1 MVLKIVIAAMA
12 HTLTAAATSEDSATV
27 HRVEVEA
34 VPGLILKT
42 NDFLRGNNGE
52 VRTMNHAFTAKV
64 KYAFAPPSGSMEAKL
79 YKGVYQGVG
88 LAYHDLNPQLGHP
101 VSLFLFQG
109 ATIKTIVN
117 RLSLDY
123 EWNLGLAYG
132 WKNYDQKDHPD
143 NRVIGSKMTAHINVD
158 LYLRYRLSKKWDLNL
173 GACITHYSNGNTSFP
188 NAGLNI
194 AGIKASAAYYFGGER
209 SEESGARILEGQ
221 EQASTQPSPST
232 FCDRITWDL
241 TLYGAWKRKG
251 IEAETRSYI
260 IPGKYGVGGFNLNPL
275 YRINRWLNVGPSL
288 DVSYDSSANLEIDI
302 PKDREPTEEDVHMA
316 PWQKRIAVG
325 LSGRVEF
332 VTPYFTINFGIG
344 HNVVNAN
351 TEDLKGFYEM
361 LALKIHILRKSYIH
375 IGYSL
380 YDFYYP
386 NNLMLGLGVH
396 L

>member
-1 MVLKIVIAAMA
+1 MKMWKILMAAMA
-12 HTLTAAATSEDSATV
+12 LCLAVAARAEDSTAVSRQKV
-27 HRVEVEA
+27 HRLEIEA
-34 VPGLILKT
+34 VPGLILHT
-42 NDFLRGNNGE
+42 NDFLRGNNSE

-64 KYAFAPPSGSMEAKL
+64 KYAFAPPPGSMEAAR

-88 LAYHDLNPQLGHP
+88 LAWHDLNPQLGHP
-101 VSLFLFQG
+101 LSLFLFQG
-109 ATIKTIVN
+109 ATIKTLAP

-132 WKNYDQKDHPD
+132 WKKYDAVSNPD
-143 NRVIGSKMTAHINVD
+143 NRVIGSKMTAHISVD
-158 LYLRYRLSKKWDLNL
+158 FYLRYRLSRQWDLNL
-173 GACITHYSNGNTSFP
+173 GASVTHYSNGNTSIP

-194 AGIKASAAYYFGGER
+194 AGLKVGAAYYFRER
-209 SEESGARILEGQ
+209 GRVGAPP
-221 EQASTQPSPST
+221 SSNNTSPSSK
-232 FCDRITWDL
+232 RWTWDL

-251 IEAETRSYI
+251 LETEAGSYA
-260 IPGKYGVGGFNLNPL
+260 IPGKYGVVGINVNPL

-288 DVSYDSSANLEIDI
+288 DASYDASANLEFDI
-302 PKDREPTEEDVHMA
+302 PTGDRFQEPTEADVRMA
-316 PWQKRIAVG
+316 PWYRRVALG

-332 VTPYFTINFGIG
+332 TMPYFTINFGIG
-344 HNVVNAN
+344 HNIVNAQ
-351 TEDLKGFYEM
+351 TDDLEGFYEI
-361 LALKIHILRKSYIH
+361 LALKVHILRKTYVH

>member
-1 MVLKIVIAAMA
+1 MKMWKILM
-12 HTLTAAATSEDSATV
+12 AATALCLAVAARAEDSTAVSRQKV
-27 HRVEVEA
+27 HRLEIEA
-34 VPGLILKT
+34 VPGLILHT
-42 NDFLRGNNGE
+42 NDFLRGNNSE

-64 KYAFAPPSGSMEAKL
+64 KYAFAPPPGSMEAAH

-88 LAYHDLNPQLGHP
+88 LAWHDLNPQLGHP
-101 VSLFLFQG
+101 LSLFLFQG
-109 ATIKTIVN
+109 ATIKTLAP

-132 WKNYDQKDHPD
+132 WKKYDAVSNPD
-143 NRVIGSKMTAHINVD
+143 NRVIGSKMTAHISVD
-158 LYLRYRLSKKWDLNL
+158 FYLRYRLSKQWDLNL
-173 GACITHYSNGNTSFP
+173 GASVTHYSNGNTSIP

-194 AGIKASAAYYFGGER
+194 AGLKVGAAYYFRER
-209 SEESGARILEGQ
+209 GRVGAPPSSR
-221 EQASTQPSPST
+221 PSPHSSK
-232 FCDRITWDL
+232 RWTWDL

-251 IEAETRSYI
+251 LETEAGSYA
-260 IPGKYGVGGFNLNPL
+260 IPGKYGVVGVNVNPL

-288 DVSYDSSANLEIDI
+288 DASYDASANLEFDI
-302 PKDREPTEEDVHMA
+302 PTGDKFQQPTEVDVRMA
-316 PWQKRIAVG
+316 PWYRRVALG

-332 VTPYFTINFGIG
+332 TMPYFTINFGIG
-344 HNVVNAN
+344 HNIVNAQ
-351 TEDLKGFYEM
+351 TDDLEGFYEI
-361 LALKIHILRKSYIH
+361 LALKVHILRKTYVH

>member
-1 MVLKIVIAAMA
+1 
-12 HTLTAAATSEDSATV
+12 
-27 HRVEVEA
+27 
-34 VPGLILKT
+34 
-42 NDFLRGNNGE
+42 
-52 VRTMNHAFTAKV
+52 MNHAFTAKV

-88 LAYHDLNPQLGHP
+88 LAYHDLNPQLGNP

-109 ATIKTIVN
+109 ATIKTLAR

-132 WKNYDQKDHPD
+132 WKKYDAETHPD
-143 NRVIGSKMTAHINVD
+143 NRVVGSKMTAYINVD
-158 LYLRYRLSKKWDLNL
+158 LYLRYMLSNQWDLNL
-173 GACITHYSNGNTSFP
+173 GASITHFSNGNTSIP

-194 AGIKASAAYYFGGER
+194 AGVKASVAYYFNRREGEKGVR
-209 SEESGARILEGQ
+209 REGVDSAFQ
-221 EQASTQPSPST
+221 
-232 FCDRITWDL
+232 RHWVWDL

-251 IEAETRSYI
+251 LETETGTYA
-260 IPGKYGVGGFNLNPL
+260 IPGKYGVVGLNVNPL
-275 YRINRWLNVGPSL
+275 YRINRWLNVGPSF
-288 DVSYDSSANLEIDI
+288 DASYDSSANMEFDV
-302 PKDREPTEEDVHMA
+302 PQGEKRREPSEEDVRLA
-316 PWQKRIAVG
+316 PWHRRVALG

-332 VTPYFTINFGIG
+332 VMPYFTINFGIG
-344 HNVVNAN
+344 HNFVNAQ
-351 TEDLKGFYEM
+351 TEDLKGFYEI
-361 LALKIHILRKSYIH
+361 LALKIHVLRKAYVH

>member
-1 MVLKIVIAAMA
+1 MVLQIVMAAMA
-12 HTLTAAATSEDSATV
+12 YTLADATVTEDSATV

-64 KYAFAPPSGSMEAKL
+64 KYAFAPPSGSREAAL

-101 VSLFLFQG
+101 LSLFLFQG
-109 ATIKTIVN
+109 ATIKTLAR
-117 RLSLDY
+117 RLSLNY
-123 EWNLGLAYG
+123 EWNLGLTYG
-132 WKNYDQKDHPD
+132 WKKYDAESHPD
-143 NRVIGSKMTAHINVD
+143 NRVIGSKMTAYINLD
-158 LYLRYRLSKKWDLNL
+158 FYLRYMLSKAWDLNL
-173 GACITHYSNGNTSFP
+173 GASITHFSNGNTSIP

-194 AGIKASAAYYFGGER
+194 GGIKASAAYYFNR
-209 SEESGARILEGQ
+209 KEETGASLQDMDDFHRHWV
-221 EQASTQPSPST
+221 
-232 FCDRITWDL
+232 WDL
-241 TLYGAWKRKG
+241 TFYGAWKRKG
-251 IEAETRSYI
+251 LETETGAYA
-260 IPGKYGVGGFNLNPL
+260 IPGKYGVVGFNLNPL
-275 YRINRWLNVGPSL
+275 YQINRWLNVGPSL
-288 DVSYDSSANLEIDI
+288 DASYDGSANLEFDL
-302 PKDREPTEEDVHMA
+302 PQGDSQYEPTEDDVRLA
-316 PWQKRIAVG
+316 PWYHRVAVG

-332 VTPYFTINFGIG
+332 TMPYFTINFGIG
-344 HNVVNAN
+344 HNFVNAQ
-351 TEDLKGFYEM
+351 TEDLRGFYEI
-361 LALKIHILRKSYIH
+361 LALKIHVLQKAYVH

>member
-1 MVLKIVIAAMA
+1 MWKILMAAMA
-12 HTLTAAATSEDSATV
+12 LCLAVAARAEDSTAVSRQKV
-27 HRVEVEA
+27 HRLEIEA
-34 VPGLILKT
+34 VPGLILHT
-42 NDFLRGNNGE
+42 NDFLRGNNSE

-64 KYAFAPPSGSMEAKL
+64 KYAFAPPPGSMEAAH

-88 LAYHDLNPQLGHP
+88 LAWHDLNPQLGHP
-101 VSLFLFQG
+101 LSLFLFQG
-109 ATIKTIVN
+109 ATIKTLAP

-132 WKNYDQKDHPD
+132 WKKYDAVSNPD
-143 NRVIGSKMTAHINVD
+143 NRVIGSRMTAHISVD
-158 LYLRYRLSKKWDLNL
+158 FYLRYRLSKQWDLNL
-173 GACITHYSNGNTSFP
+173 GASVTHYSNGNTSIP

-194 AGIKASAAYYFGGER
+194 AGLKVGAAYYFRER
-209 SEESGARILEGQ
+209 GRVGAPPSSR
-221 EQASTQPSPST
+221 PSPHSSK
-232 FCDRITWDL
+232 RWTWDL

-251 IEAETRSYI
+251 LETEAGSYA
-260 IPGKYGVGGFNLNPL
+260 IPGKYGVVGVNVNPL

-288 DVSYDSSANLEIDI
+288 DASYDASANLEFDI
-302 PKDREPTEEDVHMA
+302 PTGDKFQQPTEADVRMA
-316 PWQKRIAVG
+316 PWYRRVALG

-332 VTPYFTINFGIG
+332 TMPYFTINFGIG
-344 HNVVNAN
+344 HNIVNAQ
-351 TEDLKGFYEM
+351 TDDLEGFYEI
-361 LALKIHILRKSYIH
+361 LALKVHILRKTYVH

>member
-12 HTLTAAATSEDSATV
+12 HTLTAAATPEDSATV

-132 WKNYDQKDHPD
+132 WKSYDADSHPD

-158 LYLRYRLSKKWDLNL
+158 LYLRYRLSKEWDLNL
-173 GACITHYSNGNTSFP
+173 GASITHYSNGNTSFP

-194 AGIKASAAYYFGGER
+194 AGIKASAAYYFNRKQAYVDR
-209 SEESGARILEGQ
+209 SQ
-221 EQASTQPSPST
+221 EDSSLFTHHSSFPKWV
-232 FCDRITWDL
+232 WDL
-241 TLYGAWKRKG
+241 TLYGAWKRRG
-251 IEAETRSYI
+251 IETETGTFA
-260 IPGKYGVGGFNLNPL
+260 IPGKYGVAGLNVNPL
-275 YRINRWLNVGPSL
+275 YRINRWLNVGPSF
-288 DVSYDSSANLEIDI
+288 DMSYDSSANLEIDVH
-302 PKDREPTEEDVHMA
+302 KDQEPTTEDVHMA
-316 PWQKRIAVG
+316 PWHKRVGMG

-332 VTPYFTINFGIG
+332 VMPYFTINFGIG
-344 HNVVNAN
+344 HNFVNAK
-351 TEDLKGFYEM
+351 TDDLKGFYEI
-361 LALKIHILRKSYIH
+361 LALKINILRKSYIH

>member
-1 MVLKIVIAAMA
+1 MKMWKILMAAMA
-12 HTLTAAATSEDSATV
+12 LCLAVAARAEDSTAVSRQKV
-27 HRVEVEA
+27 HRLEIEA
-34 VPGLILKT
+34 VPGLILHT

-64 KYAFAPPSGSMEAKL
+64 KYAFAPPPGSMEAAR

-88 LAYHDLNPQLGHP
+88 LAWHDLNPQLGHP
-101 VSLFLFQG
+101 LSLFLFQG
-109 ATIKTIVN
+109 ATIKTLAP

-132 WKNYDQKDHPD
+132 WKKYDAVSNPD
-143 NRVIGSKMTAHINVD
+143 NRVIGSRMTAHISVD
-158 LYLRYRLSKKWDLNL
+158 FYLRYRLSRQWDLNL
-173 GACITHYSNGNTSFP
+173 GASVTHYSNGNTSIP

-194 AGIKASAAYYFGGER
+194 AGLKVGAAYYFRER
-209 SEESGARILEGQ
+209 GRVGAPPSSR
-221 EQASTQPSPST
+221 PSPPSSK
-232 FCDRITWDL
+232 RWTWDL

-251 IEAETRSYI
+251 LETEAGSYA
-260 IPGKYGVGGFNLNPL
+260 IPGKYGVVGINVNPL

-288 DVSYDSSANLEIDI
+288 DASYDASANLEFDT
-302 PKDREPTEEDVHMA
+302 PTGDKFQQPTEADVRMA
-316 PWQKRIAVG
+316 PWYRRVALG

-332 VTPYFTINFGIG
+332 TMPYFTINFGIG
-344 HNVVNAN
+344 HNIVNAQ
-351 TEDLKGFYEM
+351 TDDLEGFYEI
-361 LALKIHILRKSYIH
+361 LALKVHILRKTYVH

>member
-1 MVLKIVIAAMA
+1 MVLKIVIAAMT
-12 HTLTAAATSEDSATV
+12 HTLTAAATPEDSATV

-42 NDFLRGNNGE
+42 NDFLRGNNRE

-109 ATIKTIVN
+109 ATIKTLAR
-117 RLSLDY
+117 RLSFDY
-123 EWNLGLAYG
+123 EWSLGLAYG
-132 WKNYDQKDHPD
+132 WKKYDSKDHPD

-158 LYLRYRLSKKWDLNL
+158 LYLRYRLSKEWDLNL
-173 GACITHYSNGNTSFP
+173 GASITHYSNGNTSFP

-209 SEESGARILEGQ
+209 NEGRGVRTLDGQ
-221 EQASTQPSPST
+221 EQAFLHPSPST
-232 FCDRITWDL
+232 FFDRVTWDL
-241 TLYGAWKRKG
+241 TLYGAWKRRG
-251 IEAETRSYI
+251 IETETGSYAV
-260 IPGKYGVGGFNLNPL
+260 PGKYGVAGLNVNPL
-275 YRINRWLNVGPSL
+275 YRINRWLNVGPSF
-288 DVSYDSSANLEIDI
+288 DAFYDSSANQEVDTY
-302 PKDREPTEEDVHMA
+302 KDKEPTENDVHLA
-316 PWQKRIAVG
+316 PWHKRIG
-325 LSGRVEF
+325 LGFSGRVEF
-332 VTPYFTINFGIG
+332 VMPYFTINFGVG
-344 HNVVNAN
+344 HNVVNV
-351 TEDLKGFYEM
+351 TTDDMKGFYEI
-361 LALKIHILRKSYIH
+361 LALKIHIFRKSYIH